1 MSILKDKLLFKCET
15 IKKKIEILFENTN
28 NDNDYDSILE
38 YLNHIEYHIDD
49 LQYEQ
54 DTNSQ
59 STDLSIERIK
69 EYEIEK
75 KIMNDILPY
84 LICLNT
90 FYHSNDKPIISD
102 T

>member
-1 MSILKDKLLFKCET
+1 MSVLNDKLLFKCET
-15 IKKKIEILFENTN
+15 IKKKIEILFEDTN
-28 NDNDYDSILE
+28 NKCEYDSILE
-38 YLNHIEYHIDD
+38 YLNNIEYHIDD
-49 LQYEQ
+49 LQYKE
-54 DTNSQ
+54 DINSQ
-59 STDLSIERIK
+59 STDLSLERIK

-90 FYHSNDKPIISD
+90 FYHSDDKNIISD